1 MDGRKHDRSE
11 NRYVFLDNICYTLK
25 RGDVAIFNP
34 FDIHY
39 AQSREADYYERYVL
53 NFKEDLLMK
62 ILSRE
67 ETGILLEKFPS
78 CVLHLPEREIGQLYY
93 EFQKAEQYEK
103 KTGSLSEKMMG
114 TQVLQIIML
123 LIEHMDDTFLVK
135 GKKISPQMIKVLE
148 YIQAHYVEDYR
159 ACGENAIQTAIDACA
174 KAGGGTVVVSE
185 GTWETK
191 PIHLKSRIH
200 LRIEKGA
207 DVIFSRR
214 FDDYLP
220 VVFTRWEGVE
230 CYNYSS
236 LIYARDCTD
245 IAVTGAGTLWGNGQ
259 AWWGWKKLQQKAAE
273 ELCYAQSRGVPVEER
288 RYGTE
293 EAALRPSFIQT
304 IGCKNVRIETKGS
317 NTDGINPDSCKNV
330 LIEGCYL
337 DTGDD
342 RIAINSGMNEDGW
355 RVNRPCENVEIRNCE
370 MAGCKNQISFHCF
383 ER

>member
-1 MDGRKHDRSE
+1 MRKAIQCSMFE
-11 NRYVFLDNICYTLK
+11 M
-25 RGDVAIFNP
+25 GDV
-34 FDIHY
+34 
-39 AQSREADYYERYVL
+39 
-53 NFKEDLLMK
+53 
-62 ILSRE
+62 
-67 ETGILLEKFPS
+67 
-78 CVLHLPEREIGQLYY
+78 
-93 EFQKAEQYEK
+93 
-103 KTGSLSEKMMG
+103 LSEIPDS
-114 TQVLQIIML
+114 VW
-123 LIEHMDDTFLVK
+123 
-135 GKKISPQMIKVLE
+135 
-148 YIQAHYVEDYR
+148 YVEDYR

-191 PIHLKSRIH
+191 PIDLKSRIH

-304 IGCKNVRIETKGS
+304 IGCKNVRIEGITVKDGPQWTLHPVYCENVAIQNVRIETKGP

-330 LIEGCYL
+330 LIEGCYM

-342 RIAINSGMNEDGW
+342 CIAINSGMNEDGW